1 MFRINLLPKEVLER
15 RRYEGWYRW
24 IFILAVGM
32 ILIILAVALLLWFD
46 VRSKQDQL
54 QAVLDQSKQYAAQ
67 AEQLSIFQNKEEQ
80 LQKRETV
87 AQAALAGRVNVGQ
100 LANDVSLVLPDEI
113 WLDLLTINQDT
124 GLTLSGNTPRSAGE
138 SNDVAYKSVAKM
150 LVRLNELPQLYD
162 VWLNS
167 AANATWGQWATSA
180 SASSEANPLAAKV
193 VAFQA
198 SGKIVR
204 PPAPSSSGLS
214 GTGTGTTGASSSA
227 THTVAPAN
235 AAQNAVNSANATDTS
250 RQ

>member
-138 SNDVAYKSVAKM
+138 SDDVAYKSVAKM

-167 AANATWGQWATSA
+167 AANATWGQWASTA
-180 SASSEANPLAAKV
+180 SASSSQSNPLAAKV

-204 PPAPSSSGLS
+204 PAESASSSGSS
-214 GTGTGTTGASSSA
+214 GTGTSSSA

-235 AAQNAVNSANATDTS
+235 AAQNAVNSVNASNTS
-250 RQ
+250 GQ